1 MSTFFPGA
9 AIYTEPFTQVP
20 LPGPYDALYNLALA
34 MSKALG
40 RTFLKVLGKI
50 MVIFLTAKMK

>member
-1 MSTFFPGA
+1 MSTFSPGA

-20 LPGPYDALYNLALA
+20 LLEPYDALYNLALA

-40 RTFLKVLGKI
+40 RTVLKVLGKI
-50 MVIFLTAKMK
+50 MIIFLTAKMK